1 MRKTPKIGNISHQN
15 PITLCFVKTRSIAS
29 VIGIISIVT
38 VFSACGGDKSTSIET
53 LPLLVSETT
62 VAIPLESSTT
72 TLVTSSEFYTVQ
84 QGDTLSAIAASF
96 GVAVADIVA
105 ANGLPNADAIQ
116 AGQKL
121 AIPGNGT
128 APSTTAV
135 VTTTAPAAGASTTMA
150 P

>member
-1 MRKTPKIGNISHQN
+1 M
-15 PITLCFVKTRSIAS
+15 KTRSIAS
-29 VIGIISIVT
+29 FIGIVGIVT
-38 VFSACGGDKSTSIET
+38 VFSACGGDKTTSVET
-53 LPLLVSETT
+53 LPVMVAESTT
-62 VAIPLESSTT
+62 SIPLETTT
-72 TLVTSSEFYTVQ
+72 TLSANPEYYTIQ

-96 GVAVADIVA
+96 GVTVADIVA

-135 VTTTAPAAGASTTMA
+135 VTTTVPVAGASTTMA

>member
-1 MRKTPKIGNISHQN
+1 MGDNSHQN

-38 VFSACGGDKSTSIET
+38 VFSACGGDKSTSIDT

-72 TLVTSSEFYTVQ
+72 TLVANPEFYTVQ

-135 VTTTAPAAGASTTMA
+135 VTTTVPAAGASTTMA

>member
-1 MRKTPKIGNISHQN
+1 
-15 PITLCFVKTRSIAS
+15 VKAHSIAS
-29 VIGIISIVT
+29 VIGIVGIVT
-38 VFSACGGDKSTSIET
+38 VLSACGGDETKVADT
-53 LPLLVSETT
+53 LPVMVAESTT
-62 VAIPLESSTT
+62 TIPLESTT
-72 TLVTSSEFYTVQ
+72 TLNDNPEFYTIQ

-96 GVAVADIVA
+96 GVTVADIVA
-105 ANGLPNADAIQ
+105 ANGLVNADAIQ

-135 VTTTAPAAGASTTMA
+135 VATTVAATGSSTSMA

>member
-1 MRKTPKIGNISHQN
+1 M
-15 PITLCFVKTRSIAS
+15 KTRSIAS
-29 VIGIISIVT
+29 FIGIVGIVT
-38 VFSACGGDKSTSIET
+38 VFSACGGDKTTSVET

-62 VAIPLESSTT
+62 VAIPLESTT
-72 TLVTSSEFYTVQ
+72 TVVASSEFYTVQ

-135 VTTTAPAAGASTTMA
+135 VTTTVPAAGASTTMA

>member
-1 MRKTPKIGNISHQN
+1 M
-15 PITLCFVKTRSIAS
+15 KTRSIAS
-29 VIGIISIVT
+29 FVGILSIVT
-38 VFSACGGDKSTSIET
+38 VFSACGGDKSTSVET

-62 VAIPLESSTT
+62 VAIPLESTT
-72 TLVTSSEFYTVQ
+72 TVVASSEFYTVQ

-135 VTTTAPAAGASTTMA
+135 VTTTVPAAGASTTMA

>member
-1 MRKTPKIGNISHQN
+1 M
-15 PITLCFVKTRSIAS
+15 VAE
-29 VIGIISIVT
+29 
-38 VFSACGGDKSTSIET
+38 STTS
-53 LPLLVSETT
+53 
-62 VAIPLESSTT
+62 IPLETTT
-72 TLVTSSEFYTVQ
+72 TLSANPEYYTIQ

-96 GVAVADIVA
+96 GVTVADIVA

-121 AIPGNGT
+121 AIPGKGT

-135 VTTTAPAAGASTTMA
+135 VTTTVPAAGASTTMA

>member
-1 MRKTPKIGNISHQN
+1 M
-15 PITLCFVKTRSIAS
+15 KTRSIAS
-29 VIGIISIVT
+29 FIGIVGIVT
-38 VFSACGGDKSTSIET
+38 VFSACGGDKTTSVET
-53 LPLLVSETT
+53 LPVMVAESTT
-62 VAIPLESSTT
+62 SIPLETTT
-72 TLVTSSEFYTVQ
+72 TLSANPEYYTIQ

-96 GVAVADIVA
+96 GVTVADIVA

-128 APSTTAV
+128 APSTTEV
-135 VTTTAPAAGASTTMA
+135 VTTTVPATGASTTMA

>member
-1 MRKTPKIGNISHQN
+1 MNNRRVVGVAALSGLIS
-15 PITLCFVKTRSIAS
+15 LL
-29 VIGIISIVT
+29 
-38 VFSACGGDKSTSIET
+38 SACGGEDTKVAAT
-53 LPLLVSETT
+53 LPVMVAESTT
-62 VAIPLESSTT
+62 TIPLESTT
-72 TLVTSSEFYTVQ
+72 TLTANPEFYTIQ

-96 GVAVADIVA
+96 GVTVADIVA
-105 ANGLPNADAIQ
+105 ANGLANADAIQ

-135 VTTTAPAAGASTTMA
+135 VATTVAATGSSTTMA

>member
-1 MRKTPKIGNISHQN
+1 
-15 PITLCFVKTRSIAS
+15 VKTRSIAS
-29 VIGIISIVT
+29 FVGILSIVT
-38 VFSACGGDKSTSIET
+38 VLSACGGNKSTSVET

-62 VAIPLESSTT
+62 VAIPLESTT
-72 TLVTSSEFYTVQ
+72 TVVASSEFYTVQ

-135 VTTTAPAAGASTTMA
+135 VTTTVPASGASTTMA

>member
-1 MRKTPKIGNISHQN
+1 
-15 PITLCFVKTRSIAS
+15 VKTRSIAS
-29 VIGIISIVT
+29 FIGIVGIVT
-38 VFSACGGDKSTSIET
+38 VFSACGGDKTTSVET
-53 LPLLVSETT
+53 LPVMVAESTT
-62 VAIPLESSTT
+62 SIPLETTT
-72 TLVTSSEFYTVQ
+72 TLSANPEYYTIQ

-96 GVAVADIVA
+96 GVTVADIVA

-121 AIPGNGT
+121 AIPGKGT

-135 VTTTAPAAGASTTMA
+135 VTTTVPAAGASTTMA

>member
-1 MRKTPKIGNISHQN
+1 
-15 PITLCFVKTRSIAS
+15 VKTRSIAS

-62 VAIPLESSTT
+62 VAIPHESSTT

>member
-1 MRKTPKIGNISHQN
+1 MKA
-15 PITLCFVKTRSIAS
+15 RSTAL
-29 VIGIISIVT
+29 VIGIVGIVT
-38 VFSACGGDKSTSIET
+38 VLSACGGDDTKVADT
-53 LPLLVSETT
+53 LPVMVAESTT
-62 VAIPLESSTT
+62 TIPFESTT
-72 TLVTSSEFYTVQ
+72 TLTANPEFYTIQ

-96 GVAVADIVA
+96 GVTVADIVA
-105 ANGLPNADAIQ
+105 ANGLANADAIQ

-135 VTTTAPAAGASTTMA
+135 VATSVAATGSSTTMA

>member
-1 MRKTPKIGNISHQN
+1 MNSRRIVSVVALSGLISL
-15 PITLCFVKTRSIAS
+15 I
-29 VIGIISIVT
+29 
-38 VFSACGGDKSTSIET
+38 SACGGDDATVPET
-53 LPLLVSETT
+53 LPVLVAESTT
-62 VAIPLESSTT
+62 TIPLETTST
-72 TLVTSSEFYTVQ
+72 LAANPEFYTIQ

-96 GVAVADIVA
+96 GVTVADIVA

-128 APSTTAV
+128 APTTTAV
-135 VTTTAPAAGASTTMA
+135 ATTTVATNGSSTTMA

>member
-1 MRKTPKIGNISHQN
+1 MNSRRVVSVVALSGLIS
-15 PITLCFVKTRSIAS
+15 LV
-29 VIGIISIVT
+29 
-38 VFSACGGDKSTSIET
+38 SACGGDDVTVAET
-53 LPLLVSETT
+53 LPVLVAESTT
-62 VAIPLESSTT
+62 TIPLETTST
-72 TLVTSSEFYTVQ
+72 LAANPEFYTIQ

-96 GVAVADIVA
+96 GVTVADIVA

-128 APSTTAV
+128 APTTTAV
-135 VTTTAPAAGASTTMA
+135 VTTTVATNGSSTTMA

>member
-1 MRKTPKIGNISHQN
+1 
-15 PITLCFVKTRSIAS
+15 VKTRSIAS

-72 TLVTSSEFYTVQ
+72 TLVTRSEIYTVQ
-84 QGDTLSAIAASF
+84 QGDPLSAIAASF

-121 AIPGNGT
+121 AFPGNGT

-135 VTTTAPAAGASTTMA
+135 VTTTVPAAGASTTMA

>member
-1 MRKTPKIGNISHQN
+1 M
-15 PITLCFVKTRSIAS
+15 KTRSIAS
-29 VIGIISIVT
+29 FIGIVGIVT
-38 VFSACGGDKSTSIET
+38 VFNACGGDKSTSVET

-62 VAIPLESSTT
+62 VAIPLESTT
-72 TLVTSSEFYTVQ
+72 TVVASSEFYTVQ
-84 QGDTLSAIAASF
+84 QGDTLSAITASF

-135 VTTTAPAAGASTTMA
+135 VTTTVPAAGASTTMA

>member
-1 MRKTPKIGNISHQN
+1 M
-15 PITLCFVKTRSIAS
+15 KTRSIAS
-29 VIGIISIVT
+29 FIGILSIVT
-38 VFSACGGDKSTSIET
+38 VFSACVGDKTTSVET
-53 LPLLVSETT
+53 LPVMVAESTT
-62 VAIPLESSTT
+62 SIPLETTT
-72 TLVTSSEFYTVQ
+72 TLSANPEYYTIQ

-96 GVAVADIVA
+96 GVTVADIVA

-135 VTTTAPAAGASTTMA
+135 VTTTVPAAGASTTMA

>member
-1 MRKTPKIGNISHQN
+1 MKA
-15 PITLCFVKTRSIAS
+15 RSTAL
-29 VIGIISIVT
+29 VIGIVGIVT
-38 VFSACGGDKSTSIET
+38 VLSACGGDDTKVADT
-53 LPLLVSETT
+53 LPVMVAESTT
-62 VAIPLESSTT
+62 TIPFESTT
-72 TLVTSSEFYTVQ
+72 TLTANPEFYTIQ

-96 GVAVADIVA
+96 GVTVADIVA

-135 VTTTAPAAGASTTMA
+135 VTTTVPTAGASTTMA

>member
-1 MRKTPKIGNISHQN
+1 M
-15 PITLCFVKTRSIAS
+15 KTRSIAS
-29 VIGIISIVT
+29 FIGIVGIVT
-38 VFSACGGDKSTSIET
+38 VFSACGGDKTTSVET
-53 LPLLVSETT
+53 LPVMVAESTT
-62 VAIPLESSTT
+62 SIPLETTT
-72 TLVTSSEFYTVQ
+72 TLSANPEYYTIQ

-96 GVAVADIVA
+96 GVTVADIVA

-135 VTTTAPAAGASTTMA
+135 VTTTIPAAGASTTMA

>member
-1 MRKTPKIGNISHQN
+1 
-15 PITLCFVKTRSIAS
+15 VKTRSIAS
-29 VIGIISIVT
+29 FIGIVGIVT
-38 VFSACGGDKSTSIET
+38 VFSACGGDKTTSVET
-53 LPLLVSETT
+53 LPVMVAESTT
-62 VAIPLESSTT
+62 SIPLETTT
-72 TLVTSSEFYTVQ
+72 TLSANPEYYTIQ

-96 GVAVADIVA
+96 GVTVADIVA

-135 VTTTAPAAGASTTMA
+135 VTTTVPAAGVSTTMA

>member
-1 MRKTPKIGNISHQN
+1 
-15 PITLCFVKTRSIAS
+15 VKTRSSAS
-29 VIGIISIVT
+29 FIGILSIVT
-38 VFSACGGDKSTSIET
+38 VFSACGGDKSTSVET

-62 VAIPLESSTT
+62 VAIPLESTT
-72 TLVTSSEFYTVQ
+72 TVVASSEFYTVQ

-135 VTTTAPAAGASTTMA
+135 VTTTVPAAGASTTMA

>member
-1 MRKTPKIGNISHQN
+1 MNSRRVVSVVALSGLISF
-15 PITLCFVKTRSIAS
+15 L
-29 VIGIISIVT
+29 
-38 VFSACGGDKSTSIET
+38 SACGGDDAQVVET
-53 LPLLVSETT
+53 LPVMVAESTT
-62 VAIPLESSTT
+62 TIPLETTT
-72 TLVTSSEFYTVQ
+72 TLSANPEYYTIQ

-96 GVAVADIVA
+96 GVTVADIVA

-135 VTTTAPAAGASTTMA
+135 VTTTVPSAGASTTMA

>member
-1 MRKTPKIGNISHQN
+1 M
-15 PITLCFVKTRSIAS
+15 KTRSIAS
-29 VIGIISIVT
+29 FIGILGIVT
-38 VFSACGGDKSTSIET
+38 VFSACGGDKTTSVET
-53 LPLLVSETT
+53 LPVMVAESTT
-62 VAIPLESSTT
+62 SIPLETTT
-72 TLVTSSEFYTVQ
+72 TLSANPEYYTIQ

-96 GVAVADIVA
+96 GVTVADIVA

-135 VTTTAPAAGASTTMA
+135 VTTTVPASGASTTMA

>member
-1 MRKTPKIGNISHQN
+1 
-15 PITLCFVKTRSIAS
+15 VKTRSIAS
-29 VIGIISIVT
+29 FIGIVGIVT
-38 VFSACGGDKSTSIET
+38 VFSACGGDKTTSVET
-53 LPLLVSETT
+53 LPVM
-62 VAIPLESSTT
+62 VAESTT
-72 TLVTSSEFYTVQ
+72 TIPLVTTTTLAANPEFYTIQ

-96 GVAVADIVA
+96 GVTVADIVA

-135 VTTTAPAAGASTTMA
+135 VTTTVPAAGASTTMA

>member
-1 MRKTPKIGNISHQN
+1 M
-15 PITLCFVKTRSIAS
+15 KTRSIAS
-29 VIGIISIVT
+29 FIGILSIVT
-38 VFSACGGDKSTSIET
+38 VFSACGGDKSTSVET

-62 VAIPLESSTT
+62 VAIPLESTT
-72 TLVTSSEFYTVQ
+72 TVVASSEYYTIQ

-96 GVAVADIVA
+96 GVTVADIVA

-135 VTTTAPAAGASTTMA
+135 VTTTVPAAGASTTMA

>member
-1 MRKTPKIGNISHQN
+1 M
-15 PITLCFVKTRSIAS
+15 KTRSIAS
-29 VIGIISIVT
+29 FVGILSIVT
-38 VFSACGGDKSTSIET
+38 VLSACGGNKSTSVET

-62 VAIPLESSTT
+62 VAIPLESTT
-72 TLVTSSEFYTVQ
+72 TVVASSEFYTVQ

-135 VTTTAPAAGASTTMA
+135 VTTTVPASGASTTMA

>member
-1 MRKTPKIGNISHQN
+1 MNNRRVVGVAALSGLIS
-15 PITLCFVKTRSIAS
+15 LL
-29 VIGIISIVT
+29 
-38 VFSACGGDKSTSIET
+38 SACGGEDTKVAAT
-53 LPLLVSETT
+53 LPVMVAESTT
-62 VAIPLESSTT
+62 TIPLETTT
-72 TLVTSSEFYTVQ
+72 TLAANPEFYTIQ

-96 GVAVADIVA
+96 GVTVADIVA
-105 ANGLPNADAIQ
+105 ANGLANADAIQ

-135 VTTTAPAAGASTTMA
+135 VATTVAATGSSTTMA

>member
-1 MRKTPKIGNISHQN
+1 M
-15 PITLCFVKTRSIAS
+15 KTRSIAS
-29 VIGIISIVT
+29 FIGIVGIVT
-38 VFSACGGDKSTSIET
+38 VFSACGGDKTTSVET
-53 LPLLVSETT
+53 LPVMVAESTT
-62 VAIPLESSTT
+62 SIPLETTT
-72 TLVTSSEFYTVQ
+72 TLSANPEYYTIQ

-96 GVAVADIVA
+96 GVTVADIVA

-135 VTTTAPAAGASTTMA
+135 VTTTVPSAGASTTMA

>member
-1 MRKTPKIGNISHQN
+1 M
-15 PITLCFVKTRSIAS
+15 KTRSIAS
-29 VIGIISIVT
+29 FIGIVGIVT
-38 VFSACGGDKSTSIET
+38 VFSACGGDKTTSVET
-53 LPLLVSETT
+53 LPVM
-62 VAIPLESSTT
+62 VAESTT
-72 TLVTSSEFYTVQ
+72 TIPLVTTTTLAANPEFYTIQ

-96 GVAVADIVA
+96 GVTVADIVA

-135 VTTTAPAAGASTTMA
+135 VTTTVPAAGASTTMA